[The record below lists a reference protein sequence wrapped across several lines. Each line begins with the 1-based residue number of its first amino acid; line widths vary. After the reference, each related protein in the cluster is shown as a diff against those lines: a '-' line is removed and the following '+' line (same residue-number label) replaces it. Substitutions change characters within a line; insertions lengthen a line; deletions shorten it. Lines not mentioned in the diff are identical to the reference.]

1 MGQEGDGT
9 NVARHR
15 KWPQTLKEVDLAGRI
30 RRAVG
35 VSLKD
40 AGEFFGWAPARTT
53 KSSADFRKDDLVRRG
68 WKEKL
73 LDVADAYDHVARI
86 TPNNPS
92 AAGRAS
98 QLREI
103 ATLLE

>member
-1 MGQEGDGT
+1 M

-15 KWPQTLKEVDLAGRI
+15 KWPQTRREVDLRGRI

-35 VSLKD
+35 VSLKE
-40 AGEFFGWAPARTT
+40 AGRFFGWAPAKTT
-53 KSSADFRKDDLVRRG
+53 KSSADFTRDELIARG
-68 WKEKL
+68 WTKKKL

-86 TPNNPS
+86 TPSNPS

-103 ATLLE
+103 AKLLE